1 VFSTRETKAIVGA
14 RALIA
19 RIGDRSSEDLL
30 RERLDELSDV
40 IEEQAGNDE
49 RQLWLLEI
57 SPLP

>member
-1 VFSTRETKAIVGA
+1 MGA